1 LFIFFADCQENLSR
15 TNHTM
20 RAFNATF
27 GEQDNILSVH
37 PGQVGGIEYYQ
48 HLTRSAL
55 PTNRNIQHLC

>member
-1 LFIFFADCQENLSR
+1 
-15 TNHTM
+15 M

-55 PTNRNIQHLC
+55 QTSS